1 MITRGNKAGGYRRAA
16 AGVMSCLLVGGA
28 LGLPLHRRQPATAV
42 AAGRAVALTP
52 GPSMPPM
59 PSAPA
64 PMIDGASV
72 TADGPYVTVRS
83 GGRELFAATGAAQPK
98 AYAYTVREGE
108 SLWDIAESLGTDTAT
123 LTSLNPA
130 IDPEL
135 LRPGQTLQVVE
146 RFHGLAYTV
155 EAGDSLE
162 QIALQYGAE
171 LERIEAANGLS
182 AEAVLAEGRTLLL
195 PDAQARPRTLV
206 ASRGDA
212 PRERSAAPAAV
223 STPQPETEK
232 TAGDSNWRWPINGGT
247 ITSEFGARWGG
258 FHTGIDIAV
267 AIGTQAVA
275 ARAGTV
281 VFSGWDGGYGYC
293 VIIDHGGGV
302 KSRYAHASV
311 LLVSTGDTVAQGTP
325 VIQVGT
331 TGHSTGPHLHF
342 EVIVDGTAQN
352 PRNFLH

>member
-1 MITRGNKAGGYRRAA
+1 M
-16 AGVMSCLLVGGA
+16 
-28 LGLPLHRRQPATAV
+28 
-42 AAGRAVALTP
+42 
-52 GPSMPPM
+52 PSM

-64 PMIDGASV
+64 PTIDGASA
-72 TADGPYVTVRS
+72 TADGPYLTVRS
-83 GGRELFAATGAAQPK
+83 GARELFAATGAAQPK

-123 LTSLNPA
+123 LTSLNPT

-135 LRPGQTLQVVE
+135 LQPGQTLQVVE
-146 RFHGLAYTV
+146 QFHGLEYTV

-171 LERIEAANGLS
+171 LERIQAANGLS

-195 PDAQARPRTLV
+195 PDARPRPRPLV

-212 PRERSAAPAAV
+212 PRERNAAPAV
-223 STPQPETEK
+223 GSTPQPETK
-232 TAGDSNWRWPINGGT
+232 QTAGDSNWRWPINGGT
-247 ITSEFGARWGG
+247 ITSEFGGRWGG

-293 VIIDHGGGV
+293 VILDHGNGL
-302 KSRYAHASV
+302 KTRYAHASV
-311 LLVSTGDTVAQGTP
+311 LLVTTGDTVAQGAP

-342 EVIVDGTAQN
+342 EVIVNGTPQN
-352 PRNFLH
+352 PRDFLH